1 MQTVAGK
8 KQIRPGVLALQGGF
22 VEHKQI
28 LQKLGYDCLEVRT
41 GEDLAQVTHLIIPG
55 GESTVMSK
63 FLWEFGLAE
72 AIIARVK
79 NEDLAIMGTCA
90 GAIVLANEVV
100 GDQKVRSLKLLECQ
114 IQRNAYGRQ
123 LDSFVTEQI
132 EFQGQKIAGML
143 IRAPRFLSYGIAV
156 QVLASLESEPMVLRS
171 GRVLVLPFHPELVS
185 ETAVHRYFL
194 EEV

>member
-1 MQTVAGK
+1 MQNAAGK

-28 LQKLGYDCLEVRT
+28 LQKLGYACLEVRT
-41 GEDLAQVTHLIIPG
+41 VEDLAQVTHLIIPG

-79 NEDLAIMGTCA
+79 NADLAIMGTCA
-90 GAIVLANEVV
+90 GAIVLASEVV
-100 GDQKVRSLKLLECQ
+100 GDQKVRSLNLLECQ

-132 EFQGQKIAGML
+132 EFQGQKVAGML
-143 IRAPRFLSYGIAV
+143 IRAPRFLSYGLDV

-185 ETAVHRYFL
+185 ETVVHRYFL

>member
-22 VEHKQI
+22 IEHEQI

-41 GEDLAQVTHLIIPG
+41 SEDLAQVTHLIIPG

-171 GRVLVLPFHPELVS
+171 GRVLGLPFHPELVS